1 MAHIVITGANRG
13 IGLEMARQFVARG
26 DTVTAL
32 CRSASPALR
41 DLGARII
48 DDVDVTADDLSALT
62 DAFGDA
68 PIDVLIN
75 NAGLLSFEHLGDLNL
90 ASIRQQ
96 FEVNA
101 LGPLKITHALL
112 GNLREGS
119 KVGLV
124 TSRMGSLADNT
135 SGRQYGYRMSKAA
148 LNMAGVSLAHD
159 LKRKGIAV
167 VLLHPGFVRTEMTR
181 GNGNVEPDEAAKG
194 LIARI
199 DALTLETTGSFW
211 HADGQQLPW

>member
-13 IGLEMARQFVARG
+13 IGLEMARQFAARG

-62 DAFGDA
+62 DALGDGL
-68 PIDVLIN
+68 IDVLIN
-75 NAGLLSFEHLGDLNL
+75 NAGLLGFEHLGDLNL

-135 SGRQYGYRMSKAA
+135 SGGQYGYRMSKAA

-199 DALTLETTGSFW
+199 DALTLETTGTFW